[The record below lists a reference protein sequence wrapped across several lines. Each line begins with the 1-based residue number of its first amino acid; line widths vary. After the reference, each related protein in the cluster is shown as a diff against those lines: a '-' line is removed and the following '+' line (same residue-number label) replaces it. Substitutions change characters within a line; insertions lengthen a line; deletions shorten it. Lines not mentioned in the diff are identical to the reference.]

1 MDGVSVD
8 GGYDRFMVT
17 AKIGAE
23 NISGVERK
31 SSWRDDKFDCREFT
45 EGWVDLI
52 LGPKSIGMMRNASG
66 LLIRSLHVFSNWVF
80 LGR

>member
-1 MDGVSVD
+1 VDGVSVEV
-8 GGYDRFMVT
+8 GYDRFMVT

-31 SSWRDDKFDCREFT
+31 SSWRDDKFDCREFK
-45 EGWVDLI
+45 EGWVDLF
-52 LGPKSIGMMRNASG
+52 LGPKSIGMMRNLSG
-66 LLIRSLHVFSNWVF
+66 LIRSLHVFSNWVF